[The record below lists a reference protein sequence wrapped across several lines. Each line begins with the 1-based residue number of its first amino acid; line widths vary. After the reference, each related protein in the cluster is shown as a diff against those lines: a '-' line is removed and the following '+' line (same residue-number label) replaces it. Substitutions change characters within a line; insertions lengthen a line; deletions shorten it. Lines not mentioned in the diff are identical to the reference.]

1 MIARTSCLRVYSVS
15 RLLYV
20 LMVLWLTFLSFPLSF
35 HRRRL
40 RNSILILTIIVL
52 LEVLVVL
59 MAAEIRFIL
68 NLLIL
73 KVHLLRNSS
82 SSDGW

>member
-1 MIARTSCLRVYSVS
+1 MHSIS

-35 HRRRL
+35 HRRCL
-40 RNSILILTIIVL
+40 RNSILILTIVIL

>member
-1 MIARTSCLRVYSVS
+1 MYSVS
-15 RLLYV
+15 RLLYIF
-20 LMVLWLTFLSFPLSF
+20 MVLWLTFLSFPLSF

-40 RNSILILTIIVL
+40 RHSILILTIIVL
-52 LEVLVVL
+52 VEVLVVL

-73 KVHLLRNSS
+73 KVHLLRNTSS
-82 SSDGW
+82 TDGW

>member
-1 MIARTSCLRVYSVS
+1 MHSIS
-15 RLLYV
+15 RFLYV

-40 RNSILILTIIVL
+40 RNTILILTIIVL